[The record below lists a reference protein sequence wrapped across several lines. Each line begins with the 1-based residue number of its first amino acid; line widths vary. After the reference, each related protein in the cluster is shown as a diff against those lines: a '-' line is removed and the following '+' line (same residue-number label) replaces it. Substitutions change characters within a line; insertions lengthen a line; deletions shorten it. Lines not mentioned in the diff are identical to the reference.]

1 MNQPEILQLFRV
13 EEKRSRS
20 SLRQLFAVVWA
31 QLKMMLAYKS
41 WLVMDL
47 LSTLASVVMYYFV
60 GLQVD
65 PHQLSRSGWG
75 TSYLAFS
82 LVGVATSNYLWAC
95 LTRLSHS
102 IQHEIRG
109 GTLETIAV
117 TPINMLMFFI
127 GLTARGYLV
136 SLIYLVGVF
145 TVGVYGLGAKLS
157 FTPQSL
163 FVFIILFVLMLVSN
177 QALGLVAAGIIMV
190 YKRGDPLVFILAAV
204 NEFLAGVLYPLELL
218 KRFPALQVLSMLF
231 PYTYALDGMRRV
243 LILGASVFDVNVL
256 TDILVLGVFSMLL
269 VPLGLKML
277 GWGYNRIRREGT
289 TSSY

>member
-1 MNQPEILQLFRV
+1 MNRLEILQLFRG
-13 EEKRSRS
+13 EERRSKS
-20 SLRQLFAVVWA
+20 GLRQFFAIVWA

-47 LSTLASVVMYYFV
+47 LSTFASVIMYYFV

-65 PHQLSRSGWG
+65 PLELSRSGWG

-109 GTLETIAV
+109 GTLETVAV
-117 TPINMLMFFI
+117 TPVNMLVFFI

-157 FTPQSL
+157 FNPQSL
-163 FVFIILFVLMLVSN
+163 FVFIVIFVLMLVSN
-177 QALGLVAAGIIMV
+177 QALGLVSAGIIMV

-218 KRFPALQVLSMLF
+218 KSFPAVQLLSMLF
-231 PYTYALDGMRRV
+231 PYTYALDGMRRT
-243 LILGASVFDVNVL
+243 LILDASIFDGNVL
-256 TDILVLGVFSMLL
+256 TDVIVLAVFSIILVPTGLRMLR
-269 VPLGLKML
+269 
-277 GWGYNRIRREGT
+277 WGYGRIRREGT

>member
-1 MNQPEILQLFRV
+1 MNRLEILQLFRG
-13 EEKRSRS
+13 EEKRRKSG
-20 SLRQLFAVVWA
+20 LRQFFAIVWA
-31 QLKMMLAYKS
+31 QLKMMLTYKS
-41 WLVMDL
+41 WLIMDL
-47 LSTLASVVMYYFV
+47 LSTFASVVMYYFV
-60 GLQVD
+60 GLQVN
-65 PHQLSRSGWG
+65 PLELSRSGWG

-117 TPINMLMFFI
+117 TPVNMLVFFI
-127 GLTARGYLV
+127 GLTACEYLV

-145 TVGVYGLGAKLS
+145 AVGVYGLGAKLS
-157 FTPQSL
+157 LNPQSL
-163 FVFIILFVLMLVSN
+163 LVFIILFVLMLVSN
-177 QALGLVAAGIIMV
+177 QALGLIAAGIIMV

-218 KRFPALQVLSMLF
+218 KRFPAVQALSMLF
-231 PYTYALDGMRRV
+231 PYTYALDGMRRT
-243 LILGASVFDVNVL
+243 LILGASIFDGNVL
-256 TDILVLGVFSMLL
+256 TDMVVLTVFSIML
-269 VPLGLKML
+269 VPAGLRML
-277 GWGYNRIRREGT
+277 RWGYGRIRREGT

>member
-1 MNQPEILQLFRV
+1 MNQPEILRLFMV
-13 EEKRSRS
+13 EEKRSKS

-41 WLVMDL
+41 WLIMDL
-47 LSTLASVVMYYFV
+47 LSTFASVVMYYFV

-65 PHQLSRSGWG
+65 PLQLSRSGWG

-145 TVGVYGLGAKLS
+145 IVGVYGLGAKLL
-157 FTPQSL
+157 FTPQSVL
-163 FVFIILFVLMLVSN
+163 MFIIIFMLMLISN
-177 QALGLVAAGIIMV
+177 QAIGLISAGIIMV
-190 YKRGDPLVFILAAV
+190 YKRGDPLVFILAAI

-218 KRFPALQVLSMLF
+218 KPFPAIQFLSMLF
-231 PYTYALDGMRRV
+231 PYTYALDGMRRI
-243 LILGASVFDVNVL
+243 LILGASAFDFNVL
-256 TDILVLGVFSMLL
+256 TDIVVLAVFSVIL

-277 GWGYNRIRREGT
+277 GWGYDRIRREGT

>member
-1 MNQPEILQLFRV
+1 MNKPEILKLFMT
-13 EEKRSRS
+13 EEKRSKS
-20 SLRQLFAVVWA
+20 SLRQLSAVVWS

-41 WLVMDL
+41 WLIMDL
-47 LSTLASVVMYYFV
+47 LSTFASVVMYYFV
-60 GLQVD
+60 GMQVD
-65 PHQLSRSGWG
+65 PARLSQSGWG

-109 GTLETIAV
+109 GTLETVAV
-117 TPINMLMFFI
+117 TPVNMFIFFI

-145 TVGVYGLGAKLS
+145 TVGVYGLGAKLL

-163 FVFIILFVLMLVSN
+163 LLFITLFVLMLVSN

-190 YKRGDPLVFILAAV
+190 YKRGDPLVFILAAI

-218 KRFPALQVLSMLF
+218 KSFPAIRLLSMLF

-243 LILGASVFDVNVL
+243 LILGASILDVNVL
-256 TDILVLGVFSMLL
+256 TDIVVLGVFSMML
-269 VPLGLKML
+269 VPIGLKIL

>member
-1 MNQPEILQLFRV
+1 MNILEIIQLFKG
-13 EEKRSRS
+13 EEKRRKSG
-20 SLRQLFAVVWA
+20 LRQLLAIVWA

-41 WLVMDL
+41 WLAMDL

-65 PHQLSRSGWG
+65 PIRLSRSGWG

-117 TPINMLMFFI
+117 TPVNMFIFFV

-136 SLIYLVGVF
+136 SLIYLMGVF
-145 TVGVYGLGAKLS
+145 TVGVYGLGMKLS
-157 FTPQSL
+157 ANPQSL
-163 FVFIILFVLMLVSN
+163 LAFVILFALMLISN
-177 QALGLVAAGIIMV
+177 QAIGLIAAGIIMV
-190 YKRGDPLVFILAAV
+190 YKRGDPLVFIFAAV

-218 KRFPALQVLSMLF
+218 KHFPVIQAISMLF
-231 PYTYALDGMRRV
+231 PYTYALDGMRRTLV
-243 LILGASVFDVNVL
+243 LGSPIFDVKVL
-256 TDILVLGVFSMLL
+256 TDVIVLAAFSIILVPIGLGV
-269 VPLGLKML
+269 LK
-277 GWGYNRIRREGT
+277 WGYVRIRREGT

>member
-1 MNQPEILQLFRV
+1 MNRLEILQLFRD
-13 EEKRSRS
+13 EERRSKS
-20 SLRQLFAVVWA
+20 GLRQLSAVVWA

-47 LSTLASVVMYYFV
+47 LSTFASVVMYYFV

-65 PHQLSRSGWG
+65 PLRLSQSGWG

-117 TPINMLMFFI
+117 TPVNMLVFFI

-145 TVGVYGLGAKLS
+145 TVGVYGLGANLS
-157 FTPQSL
+157 FNPQSFLIFIVL
-163 FVFIILFVLMLVSN
+163 FMLMLVSN
-177 QALGLVAAGIIMV
+177 QALGLIAAGIIMV

-218 KRFPALQVLSMLF
+218 KRFPAVQFLSMLF

-243 LILGASVFDVNVL
+243 LILSASMPDVNVL
-256 TDILVLGVFSMLL
+256 TDIVVLAVFSLIL
-269 VPLGLKML
+269 VPIGLKTL
-277 GWGYNRIRREGT
+277 EWGYGRIRREGT

>member
-1 MNQPEILQLFRV
+1 MNQPEILRLFMI
-13 EEKRSRS
+13 EEKRSKS

-41 WLVMDL
+41 WLIMDL

-65 PHQLSRSGWG
+65 PLQLSRSGWG

-117 TPINMLMFFI
+117 TPIDMLMFFI

-136 SLIYLVGVF
+136 SLIYLLGVF
-145 TVGVYGLGAKLS
+145 IVGVYGLGAKLL

-163 FVFIILFVLMLVSN
+163 LVFIIIFMLMLISN
-177 QALGLVAAGIIMV
+177 QAIGLISAGIIMV
-190 YKRGDPLVFILAAV
+190 YKRGDPLVFVLAAV

-218 KRFPALQVLSMLF
+218 KPFPAIRFLSMLF

-243 LILGASVFDVNVL
+243 LILDASVFDFNVL
-256 TDILVLGVFSMLL
+256 TDIVVLTVFSVIL

-277 GWGYNRIRREGT
+277 GWGYDRIRREGT

>member
-1 MNQPEILQLFRV
+1 MI
-13 EEKRSRS
+13 EEKRSKS

-41 WLVMDL
+41 WLIMDL

-65 PHQLSRSGWG
+65 PLQLSRSGWG

-117 TPINMLMFFI
+117 TPIDMLMFFI

-136 SLIYLVGVF
+136 SLIYLLGVF
-145 TVGVYGLGAKLS
+145 IVGVYGLGAKLL

-163 FVFIILFVLMLVSN
+163 LVFIIIFMLMLISN
-177 QALGLVAAGIIMV
+177 QAIGLISAGIIMV
-190 YKRGDPLVFILAAV
+190 YKRGDPLVFVLAAV

-218 KRFPALQVLSMLF
+218 KPFPAVQFLSMLF

-243 LILGASVFDVNVL
+243 LILGASVFDFNVL
-256 TDILVLGVFSMLL
+256 TDIVVLTVFSVIL

-277 GWGYNRIRREGT
+277 GWGYDRIRREGT

>member
-1 MNQPEILQLFRV
+1 MNQPEILRLFMI
-13 EEKRSRS
+13 EEKRSKS

-41 WLVMDL
+41 WLIMDL

-65 PHQLSRSGWG
+65 PLQLSRSGWG

-117 TPINMLMFFI
+117 TPIDMLMFFI

-136 SLIYLVGVF
+136 SLIYLLGVF
-145 TVGVYGLGAKLS
+145 IVGVYGLGAKLL

-163 FVFIILFVLMLVSN
+163 LVFIIIFMLMLISN
-177 QALGLVAAGIIMV
+177 QAIGLISAGIIMV
-190 YKRGDPLVFILAAV
+190 YKRGDPLVFVLAAV

-218 KRFPALQVLSMLF
+218 KPFPAVQFLSMLF

-243 LILGASVFDVNVL
+243 LILGASVFDFNVL
-256 TDILVLGVFSMLL
+256 TDIVVLTVFSVIL

-277 GWGYNRIRREGT
+277 GWGYDRIRREGT

>member
-1 MNQPEILQLFRV
+1 MNKPEIIQLFRV
-13 EEKRSRS
+13 EEKRSKS
-20 SLRQLFAVVWA
+20 SLRQLSAIIWA

-47 LSTLASVVMYYFV
+47 LSTFASVVMYYFV
-60 GLQVD
+60 GMQVD
-65 PHQLSRSGWG
+65 PFQLSQSGWG

-117 TPINMLMFFI
+117 TPINMFMFFI

-145 TVGVYGLGAKLS
+145 TVGVYGLGAKLL

-163 FVFIILFVLMLVSN
+163 LVLITLFVLMLVSN

-218 KRFPALQVLSMLF
+218 KRFPAVQFLSMLF

-256 TDILVLGVFSMLL
+256 TDIVVLGVFSMVL